1 MKKTSFLFLLISSFY
16 LSPTKSIDNHPLP
29 QLYKKQNNYFL
40 NTLHQFDSHY
50 FVFILSRINQ
60 PLNLMIVHFQS
71 IFIGCLSKSEKK
83 IISLILNCP
92 HPCLDR
98 LHLHNNSS
106 LLVKQHLCRT
116 QKSGYSPLS
125 MSIRISLVQRF

>member
-1 MKKTSFLFLLISSFY
+1 MKKTSFLFRLISSFY
-16 LSPTKSIDNHPLP
+16 LSPIKSIDNRPLP
-29 QLYKKQNNYFL
+29 QLYKKYNNYFL
-40 NTLHQFDSHY
+40 NTVLLFDSHY
-50 FVFILSRINQ
+50 FVFILSTINQ

-71 IFIGCLSKSEKK
+71 IFIGCLAKSEKK

-92 HPCLDR
+92 HHCLDG
-98 LHLHNNSS
+98 LHLHSNFS